1 MSIIRVIINIIV
13 IMTVYHIG
21 MIYIAIVEQV
31 QVATTGKHPMPTTIV
46 MQQICCVTVAVPETT
61 TTS

>member
-1 MSIIRVIINIIV
+1 
-13 IMTVYHIG
+13 MTVYHIG